1 MTSRRYHSTRISCLV
16 LRLCLSVRA
25 IVRSDLVSDLCLP
38 VRALIKSAG
47 GKPGAALV
55 LTAAVFL
62 APANAAAQDLDRIVA
77 IINDDVIMR
86 SELAVKIQSV
96 SAQMQEQNIPLPPQ
110 SILERQVLD
119 RLIITK
125 LQIQM
130 AQNTGIRV
138 DDETLNRTISNIAAE
153 NELSLNEFRDILEGD
168 GYGYENF
175 RKDIRNEI
183 LISRLQQRQVD
194 NRILVTDREIDN
206 FLSNQEH
213 QGETDIEFHIAHIL
227 VAIPEGAS
235 ARTVT
240 KARETADTV
249 LSELQAGADFSNMAA
264 TYSDGQQALDGGDL
278 GWRKAGQVPTLFA
291 DFISDMEIGGL
302 SDIIKS
308 PSGYHIIKLLDK
320 RSSEQVVVTQTKA
333 RHILIRP
340 DELTTP
346 EEALRRLQQ
355 LRMRIEGGD
364 DFAELA
370 KAHSADTMSA
380 AEGGDLGWTNPGDL
394 VPEFENVMDSLEPGA
409 TSEPFRTQFG
419 FHVVQVLDRREHD
432 STEDIKRARAREAI
446 RRRKLDEARTD
457 WLRQMRDEA
466 YVEYRLDS

>member
-1 MTSRRYHSTRISCLV
+1 MRR
-16 LRLCLSVRA
+16 VRHP
-25 IVRSDLVSDLCLP
+25 I
-38 VRALIKSAG
+38 AL
-47 GKPGAALV
+47 AALAGA
-55 LTAAVFL
+55 LLCGPATAV
-62 APANAAAQDLDRIVA
+62 QDLDRIVA
-77 IINDDVIMR
+77 VINDDVIMR
-86 SELAVKIQSV
+86 SELAEKIRGV
-96 SAQMQEQNIPLPPQ
+96 TAQMQEQNIPLPPLD
-110 SILERQVLD
+110 ILEKQVLD
-119 RLIITK
+119 RLIMTR

-138 DDETLNRTISNIAAE
+138 DDETLNRTISNIARE
-153 NELSLNEFRDILEGD
+153 NELNLNQFREILEQD
-168 GYGYENF
+168 GYGYETF
-175 RKDIRNEI
+175 RKEIRDEI

-194 NRILVTDREIDN
+194 NRVIVTDREIDN
-206 FLSNQEH
+206 YLSNQEH

-235 ARTVT
+235 TRQVT
-240 KARETADTV
+240 LARETAEKA
-249 LSELQAGADFSNMAA
+249 LGELQAGADFASMAA

-291 DFISDMEIGGL
+291 DFISDMEVGGL

-320 RSSEQVVVTQTKA
+320 RSSEQVVVTQTRA
-333 RHILIRP
+333 RHILVRP

-346 EEALRRLQQ
+346 EDALRRLQQ

-364 DFAELA
+364 DFEELA

-380 AEGGDLGWTNPGDL
+380 AEGGDLGWMNPGDL
-394 VPEFENVMDSLEPGA
+394 VPEFENVMNSLEPGV
-409 TSEPFRTQFG
+409 TSQPFRSQFG
-419 FHVVQVLDRREHD
+419 FHIVQVLDRREHD

-446 RRRKLDEARTD
+446 RRRKLEEARTD

>member
-1 MTSRRYHSTRISCLV
+1 MKL
-16 LRLCLSVRA
+16 
-25 IVRSDLVSDLCLP
+25 
-38 VRALIKSAG
+38 RALILFAG
-47 GKPGAALV
+47 VLLSTPGM
-55 LTAAVFL
+55 AV
-62 APANAAAQDLDRIVA
+62 QDLDRIVA
-77 IINDDVIMR
+77 VINDDVIMR
-86 SELAVKIQSV
+86 TELAEKIRTVTS
-96 SAQMQEQNIPLPPQ
+96 QMQEQKIPLPPQ
-110 SILERQVLD
+110 PILEKQVLD
-119 RLIITK
+119 RLIMTK
-125 LQIQM
+125 LQIQT

-153 NELSLNEFRDILEGD
+153 NELNLNQFREILEGD
-168 GYGYENF
+168 GYGYETF

-194 NRILVTDREIDN
+194 NRIIVTEREIEN
-206 FLSNQEH
+206 FLSNREF
-213 QGETDIEFHIAHIL
+213 QGETDIEFHIAHVLI
-227 VAIPEGAS
+227 AINEGAS
-235 ARTVT
+235 TRQVT
-240 KARETADTV
+240 QTRETADKV
-249 LSELQAGADFSNMAA
+249 LSELQGGADFSNMAA

-291 DFISDMEIGGL
+291 DFITNMEVGDL

-320 RSSEQVVVTQTKA
+320 RSTEQVVVTQTKA
-333 RHILIRP
+333 RHILIQP

-346 EEALRRLQQ
+346 EDALRRLRQ

-370 KAHSADTMSA
+370 RAHSVDSMSA
-380 AEGGDLGWTNPGDL
+380 AQGGDLGWVNPGDL
-394 VPEFENVMDSLEPGA
+394 VPEFQRVMDSLEPGA

-419 FHVVQVLDRREHD
+419 YHVVQVLDRREHD

>member
-1 MTSRRYHSTRISCLV
+1 MKL
-16 LRLCLSVRA
+16 
-25 IVRSDLVSDLCLP
+25 
-38 VRALIKSAG
+38 RALILFAG
-47 GKPGAALV
+47 VLLSTPGM
-55 LTAAVFL
+55 AV
-62 APANAAAQDLDRIVA
+62 QDLDRIVA
-77 IINDDVIMR
+77 VINDDVIMR
-86 SELAVKIQSV
+86 TELAEKIRTVTS
-96 SAQMQEQNIPLPPQ
+96 QMQEQKIPLPPQ
-110 SILERQVLD
+110 PILEKQVLD
-119 RLIITK
+119 RLIMTK
-125 LQIQM
+125 LQIQT

-153 NELSLNEFRDILEGD
+153 NELNLNQFREILEGD
-168 GYGYENF
+168 GYGYETF

-194 NRILVTDREIDN
+194 NRIIVTEREIEN
-206 FLSNQEH
+206 FLSNREF

-227 VAIPEGAS
+227 IAINEGAS
-235 ARTVT
+235 TRQVT
-240 KARETADTV
+240 QTRETADKV
-249 LSELQAGADFSNMAA
+249 LSELQGGADFSNMAA

-291 DFISDMEIGGL
+291 DFITNMEVGDL

-320 RSSEQVVVTQTKA
+320 RSTEQVVVTQTKA
-333 RHILIRP
+333 RHILIQP

-346 EEALRRLQQ
+346 EDALRRLRQ

-370 KAHSADTMSA
+370 RAHSVDAMSA
-380 AEGGDLGWTNPGDL
+380 AQGGDLGWVNPGDL
-394 VPEFENVMDSLEPGA
+394 VPEFQRVMDSLEPGA

-419 FHVVQVLDRREHD
+419 YHVVQVLDRREHD

>member
-1 MTSRRYHSTRISCLV
+1 MRRAMRHLALLALTGTLLTS
-16 LRLCLSVRA
+16 A
-25 IVRSDLVSDLCLP
+25 
-38 VRALIKSAG
+38 A
-47 GKPGAALV
+47 AAL
-55 LTAAVFL
+55 
-62 APANAAAQDLDRIVA
+62 DLDRIVA
-77 IINDDVIMR
+77 VINDDVIMR
-86 SELAVKIQSV
+86 SELVGKISAVT
-96 SAQMQEQNIPLPPQ
+96 AQMQEQNIPLPPQ
-110 SILERQVLD
+110 PILEKQVLD
-119 RLIITK
+119 RLIMTK

-138 DDETLNRTISNIAAE
+138 DDETLNRTINNIARE
-153 NELSLNEFRDILEGD
+153 NELSLNQFREILEQD
-168 GYGYENF
+168 GFGYEAF
-175 RKDIRNEI
+175 RKEIRDEI

-194 NRILVTDREIDN
+194 NRVMVTDREIN
-206 FLSNQEH
+206 NYLSNQEH

-227 VAIPEGAS
+227 IAIPEGAS
-235 ARTVT
+235 TNQVT
-240 KARETADTV
+240 RARETAEKA
-249 LSELQAGADFSNMAA
+249 LGELQDGADFANMAA

-291 DFISDMEIGGL
+291 DFISDMEIGDL

-320 RSSEQVVVTQTKA
+320 RSSEQVVVTQTQA

-346 EEALRRLQQ
+346 EDALRRLQQ

-370 KAHSADTMSA
+370 KAHSADTVSA
-380 AEGGDLGWTNPGDL
+380 ADGGSLGWVNPGDL
-394 VPEFENVMDSLEPGA
+394 VPEFENVMNSLEPGA
-409 TSEPFRTQFG
+409 TSQPFQSQFG
-419 FHVVQVLDRREHD
+419 FHIVQVLDRREHD

-446 RRRKLDEARTD
+446 RRRKLEEARTD

-466 YVEYRLDS
+466 YVEYRLGS

>member
-1 MTSRRYHSTRISCLV
+1 MRR
-16 LRLCLSVRA
+16 VRYP
-25 IVRSDLVSDLCLP
+25 I
-38 VRALIKSAG
+38 AL
-47 GKPGAALV
+47 AALAGT
-55 LTAAVFL
+55 LLCGPALAV
-62 APANAAAQDLDRIVA
+62 QDLDRIVA
-77 IINDDVIMR
+77 VINDDVIMR
-86 SELAVKIQSV
+86 SELAVKIRGV
-96 SAQMQEQNIPLPPQ
+96 TTQMQEQNIPLPPPD
-110 SILERQVLD
+110 ILEKQVLD
-119 RLIITK
+119 RLIMTR

-138 DDETLNRTISNIAAE
+138 DDETLNRTISNIARE
-153 NELSLNEFRDILEGD
+153 NELNLNQFREILEQD

-175 RKDIRNEI
+175 RKEIRDEI

-194 NRILVTDREIDN
+194 NRVIVTDREIDN
-206 FLSNQEH
+206 YLSNQEH

-235 ARTVT
+235 TRQVT
-240 KARETADTV
+240 RARETAETA
-249 LSELQAGADFSNMAA
+249 LGELRGGADFASMAA

-291 DFISDMEIGGL
+291 DFISNMEVGGL

-320 RSSEQVVVTQTKA
+320 RSSEQVVVTQTRA
-333 RHILIRP
+333 RHILVRP
-340 DELTTP
+340 DELTTVDD
-346 EEALRRLQQ
+346 ARRRLQQ

-380 AEGGDLGWTNPGDL
+380 ADGGDLGWVNPGDL

-409 TSEPFRTQFG
+409 TSQPFPSQYG
-419 FHVVQVLDRREHD
+419 FHIVQVLDRREHD

-446 RRRKLDEARTD
+446 RRRKLEEARTD

-466 YVEYRLDS
+466 YVEYRLES

>member
-1 MTSRRYHSTRISCLV
+1 MK
-16 LRLCLSVRA
+16 RLLLLTALLLSVPVAA
-25 IVRSDLVSDLCLP
+25 I
-38 VRALIKSAG
+38 
-47 GKPGAALV
+47 
-55 LTAAVFL
+55 
-62 APANAAAQDLDRIVA
+62 QELDRIVA
-77 IINDDVIMR
+77 VINDDVIMR
-86 SELAVKIQSV
+86 SELVEKISSV
-96 SAQMQEQNIPLPPQ
+96 AAQMEEQNIPLPPRD
-110 SILERQVLD
+110 ILEKQVLD
-119 RLIITK
+119 RLIMTK

-138 DDETLNRTISNIAAE
+138 DDETLNRTIGNIARE
-153 NELSLNEFRDILEGD
+153 NKLSLNEFREILEGD

-175 RKDIRNEI
+175 RKEIRNEI

-194 NRILVTDREIDN
+194 NRVIVTEREIEN
-206 FLSNQEH
+206 YLSNQEH

-235 ARTVT
+235 TRQVT
-240 KARETADTV
+240 RARETAEKV
-249 LSELQAGADFSNMAA
+249 LGELQTGADFGSMAA

-291 DFISDMEIGGL
+291 DFIAVMEVGGL
-302 SDIIKS
+302 SEIIKS
-308 PSGYHIIKLLDK
+308 PSGYHVIKLLDK
-320 RSSEQVVVTQTKA
+320 RSSEQVVVTQTNA

-355 LRMRIEGGD
+355 LRLRIEGGD
-364 DFAELA
+364 DFSELA

-380 AEGGDLGWTNPGDL
+380 AEGGDLGWVNPGDL
-394 VPEFENVMDSLEPGA
+394 VPEFENVMDALEPGA
-409 TSEPFRTQFG
+409 TSQPFRSQFG
-419 FHVVQVLDRREHD
+419 FHVVQVLGRREHD

-446 RRRKLDEARTD
+446 RRRKLEEARTD

>member
-1 MTSRRYHSTRISCLV
+1 MRRARYRI
-16 LRLCLSVRA
+16 
-25 IVRSDLVSDLCLP
+25 
-38 VRALIKSAG
+38 AL
-47 GKPGAALV
+47 AALAGA
-55 LTAAVFL
+55 LLCGPAGAV
-62 APANAAAQDLDRIVA
+62 QDLDRIVA
-77 IINDDVIMR
+77 VINDDVIMR
-86 SELAVKIQSV
+86 SQLAEKISAV
-96 SAQMQEQNIPLPPQ
+96 TAQMQEQNIPLPPLD
-110 SILERQVLD
+110 ILEKQVLD
-119 RLIITK
+119 RLIMTR

-138 DDETLNRTISNIAAE
+138 DDETLNRTIGNIARE
-153 NELSLNEFRDILEGD
+153 NELSLNQFREILESD

-175 RKDIRNEI
+175 RKEIRDEI

-194 NRILVTDREIDN
+194 NRVIVTDREIDN
-206 FLSNQEH
+206 YLSNQEH

-235 ARTVT
+235 TRQVAR
-240 KARETADTV
+240 ARETAGKA
-249 LSELQAGADFSNMAA
+249 LGELQAGADFASMAA

-291 DFISDMEIGGL
+291 DFISVMEVGGL

-320 RSSEQVVVTQTKA
+320 RSSEQVVVTQTNA
-333 RHILIRP
+333 RHILVRP

-346 EEALRRLQQ
+346 EDALRRLQQ

-380 AEGGDLGWTNPGDL
+380 ADGGDLGWVNPGDL
-394 VPEFENVMDSLEPGA
+394 VPEFENVMDSLEPGG
-409 TSEPFRTQFG
+409 TSQPFRSQFG
-419 FHVVQVLDRREHD
+419 FHIVQVLDRREHD

-446 RRRKLDEARTD
+446 RRRKLEEARTD

>member
-1 MTSRRYHSTRISCLV
+1 MK
-16 LRLCLSVRA
+16 
-25 IVRSDLVSDLCLP
+25 
-38 VRALIKSAG
+38 ALLTLALLGGILLTGPASA
-47 GKPGAALV
+47 V
-55 LTAAVFL
+55 
-62 APANAAAQDLDRIVA
+62 QDLDRIVA
-77 IINDDVIMR
+77 VINDDVIMR
-86 SELAVKIQSV
+86 SELDVKVRSV
-96 SAQMQEQNIPLPPQ
+96 TSQMEEQNIPLPPAD
-110 SILERQVLD
+110 ILHKQVLD
-119 RLIITK
+119 RLIMTR

-138 DDETLNRTISNIAAE
+138 DDETLNRTISNIARE
-153 NELSLNEFRDILEGD
+153 NELNLNQFREILEQD
-168 GYGYENF
+168 GYGYESF
-175 RKDIRNEI
+175 RREIRDEI

-194 NRILVTDREIDN
+194 NRVIVTDREIDN
-206 FLSNQEH
+206 YLSNQEH

-235 ARTVT
+235 TRQVT
-240 KARETADTV
+240 RARETAEKA
-249 LSELQAGADFSNMAA
+249 LGELQAGADFGSMAA

-291 DFISDMEIGGL
+291 DFISDMEVGGL

-320 RSSEQVVVTQTKA
+320 RSSEQVVVTQTRA
-333 RHILIRP
+333 RHILVRP

-346 EEALRRLQQ
+346 QDALRRLQQ

-364 DFAELA
+364 DFSELA

-380 AEGGDLGWTNPGDL
+380 AEGGDLGWVNPGDL
-394 VPEFENVMDSLEPGA
+394 VPEFENVMDALEPGA
-409 TSEPFRTQFG
+409 TSQPFQSQFG
-419 FHVVQVLDRREHD
+419 FHIVQVLDRREHD

-446 RRRKLDEARTD
+446 RRRKLEEARTD

>member
-1 MTSRRYHSTRISCLV
+1 MTFRQYFPARISH
-16 LRLCLSVRA
+16 
-25 IVRSDLVSDLCLP
+25 LVSRSC
-38 VRALIKSAG
+38 RSACAYVAAAA
-47 GKPGAALV
+47 GKPALALV
-55 LTAAVFL
+55 LIAGVL
-62 APANAAAQDLDRIVA
+62 LPGANPGAQDLDRIVA

-119 RLIITK
+119 RLILTK

-138 DDETLNRTISNIAAE
+138 DDETLNRTISNIAAG
-153 NELSLNEFRDILEGD
+153 NEMSLNEFREILESD
-168 GYGYENF
+168 GYGYDTF
-175 RKDIRNEI
+175 RKDIRDEI

-194 NRILVTDREIDN
+194 NRIIVTDREIDN

-227 VAIPEGAS
+227 VAIPEGGSNRQIA
-235 ARTVT
+235 
-240 KARETADTV
+240 KARETADQV
-249 LSELQAGADFSNMAA
+249 LSELQAGAEFSSMAA

-308 PSGYHIIKLLDK
+308 PSGYHIVKLLDK
-320 RSSEQVVVTQTKA
+320 RSSEQVVVTQTNA

-340 DELTTP
+340 DELTTADD
-346 EEALRRLQQ
+346 ALRRLQQ
-355 LRMRIEGGD
+355 LRMRIDGGD

-380 AEGGDLGWTNPGDL
+380 AEGGDLGWVNPGDL
-394 VPEFENVMDSLEPGA
+394 VPEFESAMNSLEPGV
-409 TSEPFRTQFG
+409 TSLPFRTQFG
-419 FHVVQVLDRREHD
+419 FHIVQVLDRREHD
-432 STEDIKRARAREAI
+432 STEDIKRARAREVI

>member
-1 MTSRRYHSTRISCLV
+1 MQACCCPARQ
-16 LRLCLSVRA
+16 
-25 IVRSDLVSDLCLP
+25 
-38 VRALIKSAG
+38 
-47 GKPGAALV
+47 
-55 LTAAVFL
+55 TAV
-62 APANAAAQDLDRIVA
+62 QDLDRIVA
-77 IINDDVIMR
+77 VINDDVIMR
-86 SELAVKIQSV
+86 SELAVKIRGVAS
-96 SAQMQEQNIPLPPQ
+96 QMEEQNIPLPPRN
-110 SILERQVLD
+110 ILEKQVLD
-119 RLIITK
+119 RLIMTK

-138 DDETLNRTISNIAAE
+138 DDETLNRTISNIARE
-153 NELSLNEFRDILEGD
+153 NELNLNQFREILEQD

-175 RKDIRNEI
+175 RREIRDEI

-194 NRILVTDREIDN
+194 NRVIVTDREIDN
-206 FLSNQEH
+206 YLSNQEH

-235 ARTVT
+235 PRQVTRARD
-240 KARETADTV
+240 TAEQA
-249 LSELQAGADFSNMAA
+249 LSELQGGADFASMAA

-291 DFISDMEIGGL
+291 DFISDMEVGGL
-302 SDIIKS
+302 SGIIKS

-320 RSSEQVVVTQTKA
+320 RSSEQVVVTQTKV
-333 RHILIRP
+333 RHILVRP
-340 DELTTP
+340 DELTTVDD
-346 EEALRRLQQ
+346 ARRRLQQ

-370 KAHSADTMSA
+370 RAHSVDTMSA
-380 AEGGDLGWTNPGDL
+380 ADGGDLGWVNPGDL
-394 VPEFENVMDSLEPGA
+394 VPEFENVMNSLEPGA
-409 TSEPFRTQFG
+409 VSEPFPSQFG
-419 FHVVQVLDRREHD
+419 FHIVQVLDRREHD

-446 RRRKLDEARTD
+446 RRRKLEEARTD

>member
-1 MTSRRYHSTRISCLV
+1 MKL
-16 LRLCLSVRA
+16 
-25 IVRSDLVSDLCLP
+25 
-38 VRALIKSAG
+38 RALILFAG
-47 GKPGAALV
+47 VLLSTPGM
-55 LTAAVFL
+55 
-62 APANAAAQDLDRIVA
+62 AAQDLDRIVA
-77 IINDDVIMR
+77 VINDDVIMR
-86 SELAVKIQSV
+86 TELAEKIRTVTS
-96 SAQMQEQNIPLPPQ
+96 QMQEQKIPLPPQ
-110 SILERQVLD
+110 AILEKQVLD
-119 RLIITK
+119 RLIMTK
-125 LQIQM
+125 LQIQT

-153 NELSLNEFRDILEGD
+153 NELNLNQFREILEGD
-168 GYGYENF
+168 GYGYETF

-194 NRILVTDREIDN
+194 NRIIVTEREIEN
-206 FLSNQEH
+206 FLSNREF
-213 QGETDIEFHIAHIL
+213 QGETDIEFHIAHVLI
-227 VAIPEGAS
+227 AINEGAS
-235 ARTVT
+235 TRQVT
-240 KARETADTV
+240 QTRETADKV
-249 LSELQAGADFSNMAA
+249 LSELQGGADFSNMAA

-291 DFISDMEIGGL
+291 DFITNMEVGDL

-320 RSSEQVVVTQTKA
+320 RSTEQVVVTQTKA
-333 RHILIRP
+333 RHILIQP

-346 EEALRRLQQ
+346 EDALRRLQQ

-370 KAHSADTMSA
+370 RAHSVDAMSA
-380 AEGGDLGWTNPGDL
+380 AQGGDLGWVNPGDL
-394 VPEFENVMDSLEPGA
+394 VPEFQRVMDSLEPGA

-419 FHVVQVLDRREHD
+419 YHVVQVLDRREHD

>member
-1 MTSRRYHSTRISCLV
+1 MRHLALLALTGTLLTS
-16 LRLCLSVRA
+16 A
-25 IVRSDLVSDLCLP
+25 
-38 VRALIKSAG
+38 A
-47 GKPGAALV
+47 AAL
-55 LTAAVFL
+55 
-62 APANAAAQDLDRIVA
+62 DLDRIVA
-77 IINDDVIMR
+77 VINDDVIMR
-86 SELAVKIQSV
+86 SELVGKISAVT
-96 SAQMQEQNIPLPPQ
+96 AQMQEQNIPLPPQ
-110 SILERQVLD
+110 PILEKQVLD
-119 RLIITK
+119 RLIMTK

-138 DDETLNRTISNIAAE
+138 DDETLNRTINNIARE
-153 NELSLNEFRDILEGD
+153 NELSLNQFREILEQD
-168 GYGYENF
+168 GFGYEAF
-175 RKDIRNEI
+175 RKEIRDEI

-194 NRILVTDREIDN
+194 NRVMVTDREIN
-206 FLSNQEH
+206 NYLSNQEH

-227 VAIPEGAS
+227 IAIPEGAS
-235 ARTVT
+235 TNQVT
-240 KARETADTV
+240 RARETAEKA
-249 LSELQAGADFSNMAA
+249 LGELQDGADFANMAA

-291 DFISDMEIGGL
+291 DFISDMEIGDL

-320 RSSEQVVVTQTKA
+320 RSSEQVVVTQTQA

-346 EEALRRLQQ
+346 EDALRRLQQ

-370 KAHSADTMSA
+370 KAHSADTVSA
-380 AEGGDLGWTNPGDL
+380 ADGGSLGWVNPGDL
-394 VPEFENVMDSLEPGA
+394 VPEFENVMNSLEPGA
-409 TSEPFRTQFG
+409 TSQPFQSQFG
-419 FHVVQVLDRREHD
+419 FHIVQVLDRREHD

-446 RRRKLDEARTD
+446 RRRKLEEARTD

-466 YVEYRLDS
+466 YVEYRLGS

>member
-1 MTSRRYHSTRISCLV
+1 MKL
-16 LRLCLSVRA
+16 
-25 IVRSDLVSDLCLP
+25 
-38 VRALIKSAG
+38 RALILFAG
-47 GKPGAALV
+47 VLLSTPGM
-55 LTAAVFL
+55 AV
-62 APANAAAQDLDRIVA
+62 QDLDRIVA
-77 IINDDVIMR
+77 VINDDVIMR
-86 SELAVKIQSV
+86 TELAEKIRTVTS
-96 SAQMQEQNIPLPPQ
+96 QMQEQKIPLPAQP
-110 SILERQVLD
+110 ILEKQVLD
-119 RLIITK
+119 RLIMTK
-125 LQIQM
+125 LQIQT

-153 NELSLNEFRDILEGD
+153 NELNLNQFREILEGD
-168 GYGYENF
+168 GYGYETF

-194 NRILVTDREIDN
+194 NRIIVTEREIEN
-206 FLSNQEH
+206 FLSNREF

-227 VAIPEGAS
+227 IAINEGAS
-235 ARTVT
+235 TRQVT
-240 KARETADTV
+240 KTRETADKV
-249 LSELQAGADFSNMAA
+249 LSELQGGADFSNMAA

-291 DFISDMEIGGL
+291 DFITNMEVGDL

-320 RSSEQVVVTQTKA
+320 RSTEQVVVTQTKT

-340 DELTTP
+340 DELTTL
-346 EEALRRLQQ
+346 EDALRRLQQ
-355 LRMRIEGGD
+355 LKIRIEGGD

-370 KAHSADTMSA
+370 RAHSVDSMSA
-380 AEGGDLGWTNPGDL
+380 AQGGDLGWVNPGDL
-394 VPEFENVMDSLEPGA
+394 VPEFQRVMDSLEPGA

-419 FHVVQVLDRREHD
+419 YHVVQVLDRREHD

>member
-1 MTSRRYHSTRISCLV
+1 MTFRQYFPARISHLV
-16 LRLCLSVRA
+16 SRSCLSACASVA
-25 IVRSDLVSDLCLP
+25 
-38 VRALIKSAG
+38 AAA
-47 GKPGAALV
+47 GKPALALV
-55 LTAAVFL
+55 LIAGVFL
-62 APANAAAQDLDRIVA
+62 PGANPGAQDLDRIVA

-119 RLIITK
+119 RLIMTK

-138 DDETLNRTISNIAAE
+138 DDETLNRTISNIAAG
-153 NELSLNEFRDILEGD
+153 NEMSLNEFREILEGD
-168 GYGYENF
+168 GYGYETF
-175 RKDIRNEI
+175 RKDIRDEI

-194 NRILVTDREIDN
+194 NRIIVTDREIDN

-227 VAIPEGAS
+227 VAIPEGGS
-235 ARTVT
+235 TRQVT
-240 KARETADTV
+240 KARETADQV
-249 LSELQAGADFSNMAA
+249 LSELQAGAEFSSMAA

-340 DELTTP
+340 DELTTADD
-346 EEALRRLQQ
+346 ALRRLQQ
-355 LRMRIEGGD
+355 LRMRIDGGD

-380 AEGGDLGWTNPGDL
+380 AEGGDLGWVNPGDL
-394 VPEFENVMDSLEPGA
+394 VPEFESAMNSLEPGV
-409 TSEPFRTQFG
+409 TSLPFRTQFG
-419 FHVVQVLDRREHD
+419 FHIVQVLDRREHD
-432 STEDIKRARAREAI
+432 STEDIKRARAREVI

-466 YVEYRLDS
+466 YVEYRLDT

>member
-1 MTSRRYHSTRISCLV
+1 MTFRRYFSARISCLA
-16 LRLCLSVRA
+16 LLTGIFLSA
-25 IVRSDLVSDLCLP
+25 S
-38 VRALIKSAG
+38 
-47 GKPGAALV
+47 PGI
-55 LTAAVFL
+55 
-62 APANAAAQDLDRIVA
+62 AQDLDRIVA

-86 SELAVKIQSV
+86 SELAEKIGSV
-96 SAQMQEQNIPLPPQ
+96 SAQMQEQNIPLPPD
-110 SILERQVLD
+110 SILQRQVLD
-119 RLIITK
+119 RLIMTK

-153 NELSLNEFRDILEGD
+153 NKLSLNEFREILEGD

-194 NRILVTDREIDN
+194 NRIIVTDREIDN

-227 VAIPEGAS
+227 IAIPEGGSTRQVAQ
-235 ARTVT
+235 
-240 KARETADTV
+240 ARETAEKV
-249 LSELQAGADFSNMAA
+249 LGELRGGADFSNMAA
-264 TYSDGQQALDGGDL
+264 TYSDGQHALEGGSL
-278 GWRKAGQVPTLFA
+278 GWRQAGQVPTLFA
-291 DFISDMEIGGL
+291 DFISNMEVGGL

-320 RSSEQVVVTQTKA
+320 RSSEQVVVTQTNA

-346 EEALRRLQQ
+346 EDALRRLQQ

-380 AEGGDLGWTNPGDL
+380 AEGGDLGWVNPGDL
-394 VPEFENVMDSLEPGA
+394 VPEFENVMNSLEPGD
-409 TSEPFRTQFG
+409 TSQPFRSQFG

-432 STEDIKRARAREAI
+432 STEDIKRARARETI

-466 YVEYRLDS
+466 YVEYRLES

>member
-1 MTSRRYHSTRISCLV
+1 MKL
-16 LRLCLSVRA
+16 
-25 IVRSDLVSDLCLP
+25 
-38 VRALIKSAG
+38 RALILFAG
-47 GKPGAALV
+47 VLLSTPGM
-55 LTAAVFL
+55 AV
-62 APANAAAQDLDRIVA
+62 QDLDRIVA
-77 IINDDVIMR
+77 VINDDVIMR
-86 SELAVKIQSV
+86 SELAEKIKTV
-96 SAQMQEQNIPLPPQ
+96 TKQMQEQNIPLPPQ
-110 SILERQVLD
+110 AILEKQVLD
-119 RLIITK
+119 RLIMTK
-125 LQIQM
+125 LQIQT

-153 NELSLNEFRDILEGD
+153 NELNLNQFREILEGD
-168 GYGYENF
+168 GYGYETF
-175 RKDIRNEI
+175 RNDIRNEI

-194 NRILVTDREIDN
+194 NRIIVTEREIEN
-206 FLSNQEH
+206 FLSNREF

-227 VAIPEGAS
+227 IAITEGAS
-235 ARTVT
+235 TRQVT
-240 KARETADTV
+240 KTRETADKV
-249 LSELQAGADFSNMAA
+249 LSELQGGADFSNMAA

-291 DFISDMEIGGL
+291 DFITDMEVGGL

-320 RSSEQVVVTQTKA
+320 RSSEQVVVTQTNA
-333 RHILIRP
+333 RHILIQP

-346 EEALRRLQQ
+346 EDALRRLQQ
-355 LRMRIEGGD
+355 LRVRIEGGD

-370 KAHSADTMSA
+370 KAHSVDAMSA
-380 AEGGDLGWTNPGDL
+380 AQGGDLGWVNPGDL
-394 VPEFENVMDSLEPGA
+394 VPEFQRVMDSLEPGA

-432 STEDIKRARAREAI
+432 STEDLKRARAREAI

>member
-1 MTSRRYHSTRISCLV
+1 MRR
-16 LRLCLSVRA
+16 
-25 IVRSDLVSDLCLP
+25 LP
-38 VRALIKSAG
+38 ALALLG
-47 GKPGAALV
+47 GILLAGAA
-55 LTAAVFL
+55 AAM
-62 APANAAAQDLDRIVA
+62 QDLDRIVA
-77 IINDDVIMR
+77 VINDDVIMR
-86 SELAVKIQSV
+86 SELEVKV
-96 SAQMQEQNIPLPPQ
+96 RTVTGQMEEQNIPLPPRN
-110 SILERQVLD
+110 ILEKQVLD
-119 RLIITK
+119 RLIMTK

-138 DDETLNRTISNIAAE
+138 DDETLNRTISNIARE
-153 NELSLNEFRDILEGD
+153 NELSLNQFREILEQD
-168 GYGYENF
+168 GYGYEAF
-175 RKDIRNEI
+175 RREIRDEI

-194 NRILVTDREIDN
+194 NRVIVTDREIDN
-206 FLSNQEH
+206 YLSNQEH
-213 QGETDIEFHIAHIL
+213 QGETDIEFRIAHIL

-235 ARTVT
+235 TRQVT
-240 KARETADTV
+240 RARETAEKV
-249 LSELQAGADFSNMAA
+249 LGELAEGAGFGSMAA

-291 DFISDMEIGGL
+291 DFISVMEVGGL

-320 RSSEQVVVTQTKA
+320 RSSEQVVVTQTRA
-333 RHILIRP
+333 RHILVRP

-346 EEALRRLQQ
+346 QDALRRLQQ

-380 AEGGDLGWTNPGDL
+380 ADGGDLGWVNPGDL

-409 TSEPFRTQFG
+409 TSQPFQSQFG
-419 FHVVQVLDRREHD
+419 FHIVQVLDRREHD

-446 RRRKLDEARTD
+446 RRRKLEEARTD

-466 YVEYRLDS
+466 YVEYRLES

>member
-1 MTSRRYHSTRISCLV
+1 MKL
-16 LRLCLSVRA
+16 
-25 IVRSDLVSDLCLP
+25 
-38 VRALIKSAG
+38 RALILFAG
-47 GKPGAALV
+47 VLLSTPGM
-55 LTAAVFL
+55 AV
-62 APANAAAQDLDRIVA
+62 QDLDRIVA
-77 IINDDVIMR
+77 VINDDVIMR
-86 SELAVKIQSV
+86 TALAEKIRTV
-96 SAQMQEQNIPLPPQ
+96 TLQMQEQNIPLPPQ
-110 SILERQVLD
+110 PILEKQVLD
-119 RLIITK
+119 RLIMTK
-125 LQIQM
+125 LQIQT

-153 NELSLNEFRDILEGD
+153 NELNLNQFREILEGD
-168 GYGYENF
+168 GYGYETF

-194 NRILVTDREIDN
+194 NRIIVTEREIEN
-206 FLSNQEH
+206 FLSNREF

-227 VAIPEGAS
+227 IAINEGAS
-235 ARTVT
+235 NRQVT
-240 KARETADTV
+240 KTRETADKV
-249 LSELQAGADFSNMAA
+249 LSELQEGADFSNMAA

-291 DFISDMEIGGL
+291 DFITNMEVGDL

-320 RSSEQVVVTQTKA
+320 RSTEQVVVTQTKA
-333 RHILIRP
+333 RHILIQP
-340 DELTTP
+340 DELTTL
-346 EEALRRLQQ
+346 EDALRRLQQ
-355 LRMRIEGGD
+355 LKIRIEGGD

-370 KAHSADTMSA
+370 RAHSVDSMSA
-380 AEGGDLGWTNPGDL
+380 AQGGDLGWVNPGDL
-394 VPEFENVMDSLEPGA
+394 VPEFQRVMDSLEPGA

-419 FHVVQVLDRREHD
+419 YHVVQVLDRREHD

-446 RRRKLDEARTD
+446 RKRKLDEARTD